1 MFNKTILASA
11 FLFSLSANA
20 TVITNDFSPTLKSQY
35 PLQISKPDRSAL
47 DSKNYAQGYLASYAQ
62 AHVDISQQLLSVNE
76 VCFELDTQYSGSGST
91 PGSAGVDLYSYFVY
105 AGGSRGNNSS
115 SGRGSSLAN
124 PTFSSCFNLAEG
136 FTKSFISE
144 GKIAFTPYTTNT
156 DVVIT
161 DVRVSVT
168 GLSKIS
174 GDIVT
179 IDAAQNVLGAGVGEV
194 VTYQIESGVTYS
206 VSLIDNNTQL
216 NTSGG
221 SYSTLGISFLAGNG
235 DRTLK
240 TLKNDAPVYIESTS
254 DLSLF
259 LIGNEAT
266 GDGVMNVNIKKV
278 NLD

>member
-194 VTYQIESGVTYS
+194 VTYQVESGVTYS

>member
-179 IDAAQNVLGAGVGEV
+179 IDATQNVLGGEGGET
-194 VTYQIESGVTYS
+194 VTHSVESGVTYS
-206 VSLIDNNTQL
+206 LSVIDNDTTL
-216 NTSGG
+216 NSSGG
-221 SYSTLGISFLAGNG
+221 TYSTLGVSYLEDNGN
-235 DRTLK
+235 RVLK
-240 TLKNDAPVYIESTS
+240 ALTYGFPTYVKPAS
-254 DLSLF
+254 DLSFF
-259 LIGNEAT
+259 LIGNDASSQ
-266 GDGVMNVNIKKV
+266 GQLSVNVKKV
-278 NLD
+278 NFD